1 MTVKI
6 QSIHFDAD
14 KKLID
19 FIQEKVNKLNQFYD
33 EIVSS
38 EVILKLDN
46 NGENNKITEIRL
58 YVPGNDLFAKKS
70 GKSFEEAT
78 DHVVEALTKQIKKH
92 KEKIRGL

>member
-58 YVPGNDLFAKKS
+58 YVPGNDLFAKKN

-78 DHVVEALTKQIKKH
+78 DLVVEALTKQIKKH

>member
-19 FIQEKVNKLNQFYD
+19 FIQEKVLKLNVFYD

-38 EVILKLDN
+38 EVTLKIDN
-46 NGENNKITEIRL
+46 SGNENKIAEIRL
-58 YVPGNDLFAKKS
+58 FVPGKDLFAKKN

-78 DHVVEALTKQIKKH
+78 DLVVEALTKQIKKH